1 MHEGWSAVMAFDSI
15 PQTSHITKAAQSW
28 EVDAPSDAPNK
39 NDDSKNEENK
49 IRVGLFIFKKP

>member
-1 MHEGWSAVMAFDSI
+1 MAFDSI
-15 PQTSHITKAAQSW
+15 PQTSLITKAAQSW